1 MQIEIVTP
9 KIIPILLVTFNVDVI
24 EEKSSGKIDK
34 LEDLDLS
41 ANIDG
46 DGQEAAT

>member
-1 MQIEIVTP
+1 VI
-9 KIIPILLVTFNVDVI
+9 FNVDVI

-41 ANIDG
+41 INIDD
-46 DGQEAAT
+46 DGLEAAT